1 MKHIIPSNVAQLL
14 AAIAFFKF
22 YLIRFYH
29 SIPIMDD
36 RLLATFTY
44 ILVNIISFWING
56 AKMYLSK
63 RPTAF
68 VVSYI
73 CMLKYIF
80 LTKK

>member
-1 MKHIIPSNVAQLL
+1 
-14 AAIAFFKF
+14 
-22 YLIRFYH
+22 
-29 SIPIMDD
+29 MDD

-80 LTKK
+80 LTKKKTNAEKNNFNSKIN